1 VVDKEN
7 DSLNR
12 LNLFKVANRYYNI
25 KQLER
30 NLIKPSN
37 LVLSNSE
44 KVRTLNI
51 IKAYTY
57 LGDYY
62 DSQSIMDSSFQFYY
76 KAERCMMLGDNLNLG
91 RILINKS
98 KFAV

>member
-7 DSLNR
+7 DSPNR

-25 KQLER
+25 NNWKEF
-30 NLIKPSN
+30 NKTVN
-37 LVLSNSE
+37 LVLSNLESAQD
-44 KVRTLNI
+44 TLNI

-76 KAERCMMLGDNLNLG
+76 KAEKMYEKLE
-91 RILINKS
+91 II
-98 KFAV
+98 